1 LRNFTASIFYIAVL
15 VVIHYFHSQ
24 VRSAV
29 VSFSGKQFALYVIY
43 GLFLSYFLINLFRA
57 WKSRSDVEIAAILLV
72 IGTVSFF
79 LVSRPFFL
87 FKLQVL
93 EFFILGSLLA
103 IENKK
108 TKGLGGFSLAFLLL
122 VGAAALAEL
131 SGNVAAGSTFYYLD
145 VWTTTLFGLS
155 GYIATGLG
163 FR

>member
-1 LRNFTASIFYIAVL
+1 MRNFTASIFYIAVL

-43 GLFLSYFLINLFRA
+43 GLFLAYFLINLFRA

-72 IGTVSFF
+72 IGMTSFF

-103 IENKK
+103 IENKRA
-108 TKGLGGFSLAFLLL
+108 KGLGGFSLAFLLL

-131 SGNVAAGSTFYYLD
+131 SGNMAGGSAFYYLD

>member
-1 LRNFTASIFYIAVL
+1 MRNFTASIFYIAIL
-15 VVIHYFHSQ
+15 VIVNFFHAQ
-24 VRSAV
+24 VRIAV

-43 GLFLSYFLINLFRA
+43 GLFLAYFIVNLFRA
-57 WKSRSDVEIAAILLV
+57 WKSRSDIEIAAILLA
-72 IGTVSFF
+72 IGIISFF

-108 TKGLGGFSLAFLLL
+108 SKGLGGFSLAFFLLI
-122 VGAAALAEL
+122 GAAALAEL
-131 SGNVAAGSTFYYLD
+131 SGNMAADSTFYYLD
-145 VWTTTLFGLS
+145 VWMTTLFGLS